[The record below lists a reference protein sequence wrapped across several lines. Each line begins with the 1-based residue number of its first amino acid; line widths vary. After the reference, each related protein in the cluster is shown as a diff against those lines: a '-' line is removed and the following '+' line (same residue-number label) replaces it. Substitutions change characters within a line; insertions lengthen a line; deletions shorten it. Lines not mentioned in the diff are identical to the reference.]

1 MTPRAV
7 AVTWATPTCPEVQI
21 WGAVKES
28 QVPAHANPLLA
39 TVRTAEL
46 LLAKLMGVVMLF
58 PVALCG
64 VPVKVRVVPRSMDAL
79 VAGVRVMEAGTGK
92 KVARVGLL
100 PQPENAAISSTQMDV
115 PATCK
120 LENLPKTRPPHDQE
134 MINRCSADGKL
145 SV

>member
-46 LLAKLMGVVMLF
+46 LLAKLIGVVMLF

-64 VPVKVRVVPRSMDAL
+64 VPVKVRVVRRAMDAV
-79 VAGVRVMEAGTGK
+79 VAGVRVKEAGAGK
-92 KVARVGLL
+92 KGARAGV
-100 PQPENAAISSTQMDV
+100 PPEPEDAA
-115 PATCK
+115 
-120 LENLPKTRPPHDQE
+120 
-134 MINRCSADGKL
+134 
-145 SV
+145 